1 MWQKYVDP
9 LKIVGDT
16 EIRTNLLV
24 YQNGFNFSPSQ
35 LTAEVGDI
43 VGMILQRSSKSQYLM
58 KV

>member
-16 EIRTNLLV
+16 EIRTNFLV

-43 VGMILQRSSKSQYLM
+43 VGMVFNAHQNHNI
-58 KV
+58 